1 MTSRGRGPHVLMMD
15 GVSAVIGKSTLAESL
30 AESLQAEGMTVDL
43 FPEEQLFTRAD
54 FSVVAEGF
62 RTKASPT
69 PEAFFDAY
77 GKTIGRCLANQA
89 WLICDWNC
97 AGMAS
102 DLAWAMADPAQ
113 LDALVRE
120 VRELADGYRTS
131 VLYLD
136 GDIGTAIRRAA
147 RQRGPEWIARM
158 VRIAEEHG
166 AGPGRDID
174 RIVAYERGWH
184 PSNQR
189 DLLTLAAGG
198 WQVLG
203 VDAQRPA
210 ADVLAQARRAL
221 GI

>member
-1 MTSRGRGPHVLMMD
+1 MTAQPREPHVLMME
-15 GVSAVIGKSTLAESL
+15 GISPGIGKSTLAESL

-62 RTKASPT
+62 RTKTSPT
-69 PEAFFDAY
+69 PEVFFDAY
-77 GKTIGRCLANQA
+77 GETIGRCLANQA

-113 LDALVRE
+113 LDALVRD
-120 VRELADGYRTS
+120 VRELADGYGTS
-131 VLYLD
+131 VFYLD
-136 GDIGTAIRRAA
+136 GDVQTAIRRAA

-174 RIVAYERGWH
+174 RIVAYERGCH
-184 PSNQR
+184 PSSQR

-198 WQVLG
+198 WQVLR

-210 ADVLAQARRAL
+210 DDVLAQARHAL